1 MKTTGKSTAQTDMKK
16 KITPLGDRVLVRQID
31 EQETKKNS
39 GIFIPD
45 SIKKEKPEEGEV
57 IAVGNG
63 KYVDGALMPL
73 TVKVGDTVLFSK
85 YGFDEIK
92 VDDVDY
98 IILKEENILAIIK

>member
-1 MKTTGKSTAQTDMKK
+1 MKNTPKGAAEK

-31 EQETKKNS
+31 ELDVKKNS

-57 IAVGNG
+57 IAVGTG
-63 KYVDGALMPL
+63 KYIDGELMPL

-85 YGFDEIK
+85 YGYDEIK